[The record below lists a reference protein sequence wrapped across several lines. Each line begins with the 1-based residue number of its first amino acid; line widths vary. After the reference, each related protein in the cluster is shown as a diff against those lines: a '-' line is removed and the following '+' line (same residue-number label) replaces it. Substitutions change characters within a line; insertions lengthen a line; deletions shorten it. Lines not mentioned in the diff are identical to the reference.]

1 VLGSYSHQ
9 KKGILSTQLATMLVL
24 MIFVC
29 LEVYIYIKYS
39 SIDHSGPS
47 GASTSNLPIGLLTA
61 VPASATVEILAN

>member
-1 VLGSYSHQ
+1 
-9 KKGILSTQLATMLVL
+9 MLVL